1 MGKYKMEGI
10 EFVRQFQEGDP
21 WASKTSQQLGKHLLY
36 EGGDPHLHLKHVW
49 RRPSNQGLTNQREL
63 PAMCCTQ
70 AWVEQMTQRW
80 SPSYVV
86 DIKIECARDADPE
99 SRKSATKER
108 LQDWHTAIARRSET
122 TIP

>member
-1 MGKYKMEGI
+1 
-10 EFVRQFQEGDP
+10 
-21 WASKTSQQLGKHLLY
+21 
-36 EGGDPHLHLKHVW
+36 
-49 RRPSNQGLTNQREL
+49 
-63 PAMCCTQ
+63 MCCTQ

-86 DIKIECARDADPE
+86 DIKIERARDADPE

-108 LQDWHTAIARRSET
+108 VQDWQTAIARWSET